1 MTREYTRK
9 DRDLI
14 ISDAAELAEQCELY
28 PHTAMGSDVNFK
40 STDHPMYLHLSKV
53 HSVKDGVSPKFRMF
67 LRTSG
72 GTSIMR
78 VMPENNEIE
87 LIRKKGIGTITV
99 KYDSTEEECFQES
112 LVNPEWIDYDLLLK
126 IRKITEY
133 GIANYEE
140 PE

>member
-1 MTREYTRK
+1 MTREYSRK
-9 DRDLI
+9 DRDRI
-14 ISDAAELAEQCELY
+14 IEEAAKLAEQCDLY
-28 PHTAMGSDVNFK
+28 PHTDMGSDVNFK
-40 STDHPMYLHLSKV
+40 STDHPMHLHLSKV
-53 HSVKDGVSPKFRMF
+53 LSVKDEVPPKFRMF
-67 LRTSG
+67 LCMPSG
-72 GTSIMR
+72 MSIMR

-87 LIRKKGIGTITV
+87 LLRKTGIGTITV

-112 LVNPEWIDYDLLLK
+112 LVNPDWIDYDLLLK